1 MFIESEKHIYY
12 NTRYIE
18 KYYRA
23 VNEIHAVMH
32 GGEDVLLY
40 TLKNYEEVSI
50 AMSVLNHLMRN
61 DSSVVTY
68 SDFCNQIRK
77 VIET

>member
-1 MFIESEKHIYY
+1 MDFDKIYKMSEQEEFRTMK
-12 NTRYIE
+12 
-18 KYYRA
+18 
-23 VNEIHAVMH
+23 EIF
-32 GGEDVLLY
+32 
-40 TLKNYEEVSI
+40 LKNYEEVSI

-77 VIET
+77 VIEA

>member
-23 VNEIHAVMH
+23 VNEIRAVMH
-32 GGEDVLLY
+32 NGEDVLLY

-68 SDFCNQIRK
+68 TDFCNQIRK
-77 VIET
+77 VIEA